1 MFGLIKKIFI
11 GLLTG
16 IGNRSNHTK
25 CISWSNQKC
34 MTQPTLINLYSN
46 EYSQEFHY
54 YPFAVKLDRY
64 IGSFDTLNDLSNKVC
79 IPNKT
84 EDLNLSVFNM
94 IIAINESKNLK
105 GISCKCKR
113 ELNGTKCNSTQW
125 WNNDKCWCQC
135 KKHHICEKD
144 YVWNP
149 ATCNCENGKYLASIM
164 DDSAIMCDE
173 VIESYKEDAEAKSY
187 QETKFLLFLIRKYE
201 KCKRKTFSIILIHKY
216 QLKIIIY

>member
-1 MFGLIKKIFI
+1 MI
-11 GLLTG
+11 TG
-16 IGNRSNHTK
+16 
-25 CISWSNQKC
+25 
-34 MTQPTLINLYSN
+34 
-46 EYSQEFHY
+46 
-54 YPFAVKLDRY
+54 
-64 IGSFDTLNDLSNKVC
+64 
-79 IPNKT
+79 
-84 EDLNLSVFNM
+84 
-94 IIAINESKNLK
+94 INESKTLTK
-105 GISCKCKR
+105 HISCECKCR
-113 ELNGTKCNSTQW
+113 FDGRKCNSDQW
-125 WNNDKCWCQC
+125 WNNDKCWCEC